1 MPLFSVRSCVP
12 RHFHVFVGTLS
23 IVTDSVA
30 ARVLKMGY
38 RTGGQPRCYLQVL
51 KECTAAGL
59 TLFEI
64 ANVFSRPSE
73 QVPSDFEVMC
83 IDARTDALAPTPPT
97 LFAATAST
105 SGEDASPAN
114 AAAGGASM
122 AGLVAVAATADATVS
137 PRSSLGMSGLLPSA
151 EEFVSSDVS
160 ASIEISSPREVVKT
174 SVSDGSLGGASDVSP
189 TSPCLAAMGGSA
201 PRPIVSSWLRSS
213 GVLPSTAEG
222 TPPLSPPSMFPAPNL
237 CEGAAQS
244 DLLPAVFSTG
254 GGGPDVPPPPG
265 SMVNMRCRDVRLHT
279 RQVRR
284 RSAWANKRGLHGARP
299 SLVPG
304 VHPQKAKYV
313 FTGLSDAQWAVF
325 VERMGEYVADELC
338 KGTWRVG
345 RQSCP
350 MAGSCPE
357 PLKKN
362 RF

>member
-1 MPLFSVRSCVP
+1 MLWHSCEVCED
-12 RHFHVFVGTLS
+12 
-23 IVTDSVA
+23 DS
-30 ARVLKMGY
+30 G
-38 RTGGQPRCYLQVL
+38 TGGQPQCDLQVL

-97 LFAATAST
+97 LFARTAST
-105 SGEDASPAN
+105 SGEDASPVN
-114 AAAGGASM
+114 PVAGGVSM
-122 AGLVAVAATADATVS
+122 AALVAAAATADAAVS

-151 EEFVSSDVS
+151 EECIGSDAS
-160 ASIEISSPREVVKT
+160 ASIALSSPREIVKVA
-174 SVSDGSLGGASDVSP
+174 VSDSSVGSASDGSP
-189 TSPCLAAMGGSA
+189 TSPCLAAAGSSA
-201 PRPIVSSWLRSS
+201 PRPIVSSWLRTT

-222 TPPLSPPSMFPAPNL
+222 ATPMSPPAMFPAPLATPGL
-237 CEGAAQS
+237 CKAAAQS

-254 GGGPDVPPPPG
+254 GGGPDVPAPPG
-265 SMVNMRCRDVRLHT
+265 SMLNMRCRGVGLHT
-279 RQVRR
+279 RRPGR
-284 RSAWANKRGLHGARP
+284 RSAWASKRGLHGAGP

-313 FTGLSDAQWAVF
+313 FTGVSDTQWPVF

-338 KGTWRVG
+338 RGTWRVG